1 MARHTSFRFFLD
13 PSVEQERVLSRHVG
27 AARFAFNQALRLH
40 KDARG
45 VAGRRQVT
53 YKQAWHGGQVMV
65 ADRWFASSKTC
76 SSCGTLRKD
85 LTLKDRVFECC
96 ECGLV
101 MDRDLNAAV
110 NLAAWA
116 ENHTPT
122 VTDGVVRG
130 VARVGDR
137 QAAGPVKNAHRQNT
151 PTHHDVRRRDGEGL
165 DDVGTNPQ
173 TAPAA

>member
-1 MARHTSFRFFLD
+1 VH
-13 PSVEQERVLSRHVG
+13 
-27 AARFAFNQALRLH
+27 
-40 KDARG
+40 
-45 VAGRRQVT
+45 
-53 YKQAWHGGQVMV
+53 
-65 ADRWFASSKTC
+65 
-76 SSCGTLRKD
+76 KD
-85 LTLKDRVFECC
+85 LTLKDRTFACRK
-96 ECGLV
+96 CGHV

-122 VTDGVVRG
+122 VTDGVGRG

-137 QAAGPVKNAHRQNT
+137 QAAGPVTNAHRQDT
-151 PTHHDVRRRDGEGL
+151 PTRHDPPGRGGEGL